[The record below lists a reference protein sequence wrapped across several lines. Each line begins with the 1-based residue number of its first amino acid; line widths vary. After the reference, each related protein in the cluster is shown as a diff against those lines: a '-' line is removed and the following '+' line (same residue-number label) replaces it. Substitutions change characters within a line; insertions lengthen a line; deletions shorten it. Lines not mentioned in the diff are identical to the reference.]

1 MPPIYLSTKTHRLFS
16 YHQLSHIRLYFL
28 PSFIVLSLFLSSQAV
43 GPGATSLRLPHS
55 CACLG
60 SHRRARTHQQPVQT
74 VHTNDMDTEG
84 DGGTL
89 CAELGQSDSWY
100 EGSVSSINVI
110 FSPPKPVVKST
121 TGVKI
126 EVDNESGVN
135 RRYEA
140 ADNDGGKGYFPL
152 VSSITLVSESD
163 PRSLLS
169 SSDLSSGSQNQGNVF
184 DINVS
189 IYSSKISSTSREESL
204 ELSSFIDMKHQI
216 GELDNQLVQRNNNKL
231 SRTITVKIEENK
243 ICDKIPAVIV
253 RRINHLRIG
262 KNNLGKKVM
271 EILNEN
277 TVSRKN
283 RIDILGSRIFNSNNF
298 LRPVCHR
305 PSMQATAHMTQLSDK
320 VLEKTLHLINQE
332 VVC

>member
-1 MPPIYLSTKTHRLFS
+1 V
-16 YHQLSHIRLYFL
+16 L
-28 PSFIVLSLFLSSQAV
+28 PLFLSLQAV

-60 SHRRARTHQQPVQT
+60 SHRRARTHQQSVLT
-74 VHTNDMDTEG
+74 VHTNDTDTEG
-84 DGGTL
+84 DGGSL
-89 CAELGQSDSWY
+89 CAELAQSDSWY
-100 EGSVSSINVI
+100 EGSVSSINVV
-110 FSPPKPVVKST
+110 FSPPKPVMKST
-121 TGVKI
+121 TGVKTEI
-126 EVDNESGVN
+126 EDESSVN
-135 RRYEA
+135 RRCEA
-140 ADNDGGKGYFPL
+140 AEIDVCKSYFPL

-163 PRSLLS
+163 PRYLLS
-169 SSDLSSGSQNQGNVF
+169 SSDLSPGSQNQGNIS

-189 IYSSKISSTSREESL
+189 IYSSKFSSTSREESL
-204 ELSSFIDMKHQI
+204 DLPSFIDMKQQI
-216 GELDNQLVQRNNNKL
+216 GEFDNQLVQRNNNKL
-231 SRTITVKIEENK
+231 SRTLTDKIEENK

-277 TVSRKN
+277 TASRKN
-283 RIDILGSRIFNSNNF
+283 RIDVLGSRIFNSNNF

-305 PSMQATAHMTQLSDK
+305 SSMQATAHMTHLSDK
-320 VLEKTLHLINQE
+320 VLEKTLHLIHQE